1 MPGGAPSRGQ
11 NSARQKRPHF
21 HRLARRQN
29 MAKVTWAGVIPGWT
43 SAVQGDIPFGA
54 VSQTR
59 SQRDP
64 WNEKSQRNDAIYE
77 RRKQGATF
85 KEIGQEFGITLERVR
100 QICLH
105 RDRRNK
111 RALFEGRK

>member
-1 MPGGAPSRGQ
+1 
-11 NSARQKRPHF
+11 
-21 HRLARRQN
+21 

-43 SAVQGDIPFGA
+43 SAVQADIPFGA

-59 SQRDP
+59 SQRDDMFPTFRLCNKRRGHDP